1 MDRYREDLRDAAR
14 AGRPTA
20 DRTAAG
26 SSLPAAP
33 QRTAHLRALDHLAA
47 GLRAACPDGA
57 VLSWA
62 QVAQYTLAA
71 AQGADTAASPAG
83 AVLQQRMVLND
94 DLYRAFMARKQGR
107 AWTGF
112 DGPTLLLAVADVI
125 GAAHSQP
132 PPPPGP

>member
-62 QVAQYTLAA
+62 QVAQYTLAEWMRDGQNA
-71 AQGADTAASPAG
+71 NMQILSLASVPLFSLVQLG
-83 AVLQQRMVLND
+83 QFD
-94 DLYRAFMARKQGR
+94 SDLYYRLNTIRLDLVGR
-107 AWTGF
+107 EAHQ
-112 DGPTLLLAVADVI
+112 
-125 GAAHSQP
+125 AAI
-132 PPPPGP
+132 